1 MCRQISVF
9 LVSRKCRRD
18 KSVAAPR
25 LTFHDASAQE
35 TLPMEVN
42 KTLIE
47 RRRCDRYLARGVSP
61 GVEEIKQ

>member
-1 MCRQISVF
+1 
-9 LVSRKCRRD
+9 
-18 KSVAAPR
+18 
-25 LTFHDASAQE
+25 
-35 TLPMEVN
+35 MEVN